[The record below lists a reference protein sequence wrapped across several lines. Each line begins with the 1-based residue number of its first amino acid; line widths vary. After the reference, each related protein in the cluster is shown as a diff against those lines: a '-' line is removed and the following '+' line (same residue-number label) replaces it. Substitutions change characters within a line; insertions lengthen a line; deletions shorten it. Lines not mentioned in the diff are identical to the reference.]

1 LFSIVRPAF
10 GVSKHCELLIYFCA
24 AVQKFKKKREQKKKK
39 GDVIQHL
46 SEVVASFLPSQQ

>member
-10 GVSKHCELLIYFCA
+10 GVTKHCELLIYFCA
-24 AVQKFKKKREQKKKK
+24 AVQKFKKKRAKKEK